1 MFELKMVNNATYKK
15 QPSHLDA
22 FGCNKRE
29 KNEKFTFVP
38 SESLIMY
45 ASLFSLRGR
54 LELFVFPVLPTR
66 CIAETKTGHNS
77 QGVNILKELTAK
89 SSKKRHTGT
98 IDCITLFIPHSNTII
113 SNIRKQPNFCLH
125 QYKKKVK
132 ITLIESIAN
141 NIMVTFCLTFQ
152 EPKKRFTLIG
162 STLTT

>member
-66 CIAETKTGHNS
+66 CITETKTGHNS

-89 SSKKRHTGT
+89 CSKKRHTGT

-125 QYKKKVK
+125 QYKKKK
-132 ITLIESIAN
+132 
-141 NIMVTFCLTFQ
+141 
-152 EPKKRFTLIG
+152 
-162 STLTT
+162 